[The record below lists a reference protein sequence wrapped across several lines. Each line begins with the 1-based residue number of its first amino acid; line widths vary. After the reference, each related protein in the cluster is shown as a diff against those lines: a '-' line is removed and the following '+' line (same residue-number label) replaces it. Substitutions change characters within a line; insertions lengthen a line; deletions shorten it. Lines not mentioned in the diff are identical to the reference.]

1 MQYVAA
7 TESHLARTNVYLA
20 KSIEKWPRGLGLG
33 FGDWVGLAYGF
44 CTEFMITFSVYLAT

>member
-20 KSIEKWPRGLGLG
+20 KSIEKWTRGLGLG
-33 FGDWVGLAYGF
+33 LGLGLAIGLDWPMYF
-44 CTEFMITFSVYLAT
+44 AQNL

>member
-20 KSIEKWPRGLGLG
+20 KSIEKWSRGLGLG
-33 FGDWVGLAYGF
+33 LGLAIGLDWPMYF
-44 CTEFMITFSVYLAT
+44 AQNL